1 MNPHELNKLKNR
13 APLAILL
20 IFVASVLIPYLYLD
34 PLIAR
39 ANEIST
45 SFDKEIAD
53 SIRYIKKAKVLRKKS
68 ARSRKLFDSLS
79 QIASSL
85 PAKRSLPAVIDTFH
99 DLAKSS
105 GLIIT
110 DVKYEMSEFD
120 KKFKVPSIIIKFRI
134 KAEYNELRQFLAGL
148 EKMNNYP
155 LLIHEIVASS
165 GGTYSISIRQLV
177 KS

>member
-1 MNPHELNKLKNR
+1 MNPHELKKLKNK

-20 IFVASVLIPYLYLD
+20 IFIASVLIPYLYID
-34 PLIAR
+34 PLIVR
-39 ANEIST
+39 VNKIST
-45 SFDKEIAD
+45 SLDKEISD
-53 SIRYIKKAKVLRKKS
+53 SIRYIKQARVVRKKS
-68 ARSRKLFDSLS
+68 ARSRKLFDSLN
-79 QIASSL
+79 QIINSL
-85 PAKRSLPAVIDTFH
+85 PAKKSLPAIIDTFY

-110 DVKYEMSEFD
+110 DVKYEMAKLD
-120 KKFKVPSIIIKFRI
+120 KKFKVPSIVIKFRI
-134 KAEYNELRQFLAGL
+134 KAKYNELRRFLAGL

-155 LLIHEIVASS
+155 LLIQEIVASS